1 MKELKNPFALR
12 KSDGHIIMIAD
23 LSPEQR
29 GKSCNCVCPECNAD
43 FLARMGDIRVP
54 HFAHSGEPC
63 DAVKALMGALY
74 QLMQEALRESKRFTV
89 PDVYGYC
96 AALPSH
102 YKMDIEEIRSACKW
116 SAFALKEYSH
126 IIKRRSFEV
135 DCCEIT
141 KDSRGIANGIIL
153 VDKKSRHRLA
163 VVLTPPKTVCKI
175 PKAKPLKDLPTVA
188 IDLSE
193 IQDFNHQKSEYI
205 KSLLLESIQYKV
217 WLTSPKIEDWVQ
229 ECAKSQHE
237 QYATWCENRRRA
249 AKERRSLYPQSNS
262 APFVSD
268 TCSKQNPVAQ
278 DEGEMLQ
285 KINAVIQSYR
295 KHRPSSSVPEYGDDE
310 ELSAMRFYFTQ
321 KYPRPPVPVT
331 VKDFRGEEW
340 SFCTSCNTWYHNQD
354 MTIYGGTT
362 ERQVNER
369 TCSACARKLR

>member
-74 QLMQEALRESKRFTV
+74 QLMQEALSESKRFTV
-89 PDVYGYC
+89 PDAYGYC

-116 SAFALKEYSH
+116 SAFPREGYSR
-126 IIKRRSFEV
+126 IIKSCSFEV
-135 DCCEIT
+135 DGCEIT
-141 KDSRGIANGIIL
+141 KDSGGIANGIIL
-153 VDKKSRHRLA
+153 VEKKSRHRLA

-175 PKAKPLKDLPTVA
+175 PKAKPLEYFPTVA

-205 KSLLLESIQYKV
+205 KCLLLENTAYKI
-217 WLTSPKIEDWVQ
+217 WLKSPKMEDWVQ
-229 ECAKSQHE
+229 ECTESQHE
-237 QYATWCENRRRA
+237 QYATWYENRQRA
-249 AKERRSLYPQSNS
+249 AKERQSLYPQSSS
-262 APFVSD
+262 AISVSD
-268 TCSKQNPVAQ
+268 ACSKQNTAAQ
-278 DEGEMLQ
+278 GESEMLQ

-295 KHRPSSSVPEYGDDE
+295 KQRLSSSVPAYGDDE

-321 KYPRPPVPVT
+321 KYPWPPVPVT

-354 MTIYGGTT
+354 MTIYGGTSD
-362 ERQVNER
+362 EHIKKR
-369 TCSACARKLR
+369 TCRVCSRKLR